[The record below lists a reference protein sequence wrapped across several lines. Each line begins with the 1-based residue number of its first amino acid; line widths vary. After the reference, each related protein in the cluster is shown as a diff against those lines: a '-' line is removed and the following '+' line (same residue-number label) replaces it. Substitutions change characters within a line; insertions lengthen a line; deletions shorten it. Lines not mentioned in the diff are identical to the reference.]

1 MAREPAVNHHLSAA
15 LQGGPPNPEKRRSG
29 WSQNP
34 PPILSSHRYPGEP
47 IGRGSQ
53 TYRSL
58 SVHRRRC
65 ESAAVKERRCES
77 PANGSLKDL
86 AKVAERQGRAD
97 LEEPPDGQL
106 AAGNR
111 DGYRQEVVCT
121 SA

>member
-1 MAREPAVNHHLSAA
+1 M
-15 LQGGPPNPEKRRSG
+15 
-29 WSQNP
+29 
-34 PPILSSHRYPGEP
+34 
-47 IGRGSQ
+47 
-53 TYRSL
+53 
-58 SVHRRRC
+58 
-65 ESAAVKERRCES
+65 KERRCES

-97 LEEPPDGQL
+97 LEEPPGGQL